1 MKAPTIFGRDPAVW
15 VGLIQAALTL
25 AAALWLDW
33 SNEQVGAVV
42 LVVVLVGDGF
52 VAWVTHDTMLGVV
65 VGLVKALAG
74 AALAF
79 GYEVS
84 AETLAAVVSFV
95 TVGTSFFQRTQTF
108 PSYDPP
114 KAVPGA
120 TPVSEV
126 GTR

>member
-15 VGLIQAALTL
+15 VGLIQAAITL

-42 LVVVLVGDGF
+42 LVVVLLGDSF
-52 VAWVTHDTMLGVV
+52 VAWVTHDTMLGIV

-95 TVGTSFFQRTQTF
+95 TVGTSFFQR
-108 PSYDPP
+108 
-114 KAVPGA
+114 
-120 TPVSEV
+120 
-126 GTR
+126 